1 MGINFGFI
9 HTITEQS
16 WQNLFWLSEYASSR
30 GAALLQLHPLEL
42 TGRALTSFNHLVP
55 SQESLH
61 KVFIIGN
68 YLEEKY
74 AGKMRIQ
81 MDLLH
86 SKLILQ
92 SPQIVSFFGKEFEIN
107 KTNFTDVVK
116 CLVINEK
123 GNIYPMSYGFS
134 DYFCI
139 GNISEIKKGIDVI
152 GNFISNKGKDLYRLV
167 KSVFSIIVDEVEDD
181 LIKWT
186 ELIVKK
192 SHSFVC
198 TPQFSDVEAGAA

>member
-1 MGINFGFI
+1 MSHSLGNKNIAASNGMLFKSDKAKRVLKNLDLIAISIDGNQSFHDEIRNLEGAFNKMTEGVNIIKEMGINFGFI

-81 MDLLH
+81 MDFLH

-107 KTNFTDVVK
+107 KTN
-116 CLVINEK
+116 L
-123 GNIYPMSYGFS
+123 
-134 DYFCI
+134 
-139 GNISEIKKGIDVI
+139 
-152 GNFISNKGKDLYRLV
+152 
-167 KSVFSIIVDEVEDD
+167 
-181 LIKWT
+181 
-186 ELIVKK
+186 
-192 SHSFVC
+192 
-198 TPQFSDVEAGAA
+198 